1 MVWCLWKRPDAFC
14 LKKCPLPLWGP
25 AGANAST
32 HREKIARMVEP
43 IRRKAQNPLS
53 SVLESGFWAL
63 DFSPD
68 SCYLTQ
74 GLAAKAGAMD
84 R

>member
-1 MVWCLWKRPDAFC
+1 LFEKMPAPSL
-14 LKKCPLPLWGP
+14 GP
-25 AGANAST
+25 SRGNAST
-32 HREKIARMVEP
+32 YREKIARMVEP
-43 IRRKAQNPLS
+43 IRRKAKNPLS
-53 SVLESGFWAL
+53 SVVESGFLAL

>member
-1 MVWCLWKRPDAFC
+1 
-14 LKKCPLPLWGP
+14 
-25 AGANAST
+25 
-32 HREKIARMVEP
+32 MVEP

-53 SVLESGFWAL
+53 SVVESGFWAL